1 MAFWAAAIPALAS
14 IAGGLLGQDAAH
26 DTMKSNEAMFGA
38 NQDMQ
43 REFAQSGIQW
53 RVEDAKK
60 AGIHPLAAL
69 GAQTH
74 SFSPISMAQ
83 TPDNS
88 LGQGIA
94 QAGQDL
100 SRAYFATRSPQART
114 AEIANALQLENMQL
128 NNELLR
134 SQVNKM
140 NSAQVGPG
148 IPGVEVVPNKITASR
163 GGAPSQEAGQ
173 VTDLGFA
180 RSKSGLVPVPSKDVK
195 ERIEDN
201 IIQEFMWALRNN
213 IMPNLGRGDSPGDDY
228 GWNPAQQEWQ
238 KGYRF
243 SDSARKFWKENVRGK
258 GFLP

>member
-74 SFSPISMAQ
+74 SFSPISMSQ

-100 SRAYFATRSPQART
+100 SRAYYATRSPEART
-114 AEIANALQLENMQL
+114 AQVAEGLKLENMQL
-128 NNELLR
+128 QNDLLR
-134 SQVNKM
+134 SQVNRM

-148 IPGVEVVPNKITASR
+148 IPGVETVPNKITASR
-163 GGAPSQEAGQ
+163 AGAPSQEAGQ

-180 RSKSGLVPVPSKDVK
+180 QTKTGLVPVPSKDVK

-213 IMPNLGRGDSPGDDY
+213 IMPNLGGGDAPSKDY
-228 GWNPAQQEWQ
+228 GWNPINQEYQ
-238 KGYRF
+238 KGYNFWREF
-243 SDSARKFWKENVRGK
+243 KKSYRKQRGE